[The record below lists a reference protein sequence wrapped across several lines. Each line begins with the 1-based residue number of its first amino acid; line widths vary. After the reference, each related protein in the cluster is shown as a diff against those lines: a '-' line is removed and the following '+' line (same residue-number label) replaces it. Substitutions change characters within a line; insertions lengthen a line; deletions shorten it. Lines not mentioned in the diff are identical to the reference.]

1 MKKIRFNIIDL
12 ILLVAFICI
21 ALFVCGKVFGG
32 SGQSGANGE
41 EYIISAYCEEVPS
54 FAAELIKKGD
64 KVSDES
70 KNIALGIAGEVI
82 LGDAAVYA
90 PDENGKLKKTS
101 KEDYNSV
108 TLKICAIGEEFEHGI
123 RIEGVRYSVGHSV
136 VLYAGDAKISGR
148 ISEIRRK

>member
-12 ILLVAFICI
+12 ILLAAFICI
-21 ALFVCGKVFGG
+21 TLVVCGKVFGG
-32 SGQSGANGE
+32 GRQSIGNGE

-54 FAAELIKKGD
+54 FAAKLIKSGD

-70 KNIALGIAGEVI
+70 KSIVLGSAREVI
-82 LGDAAVYA
+82 LGDAAVYI

-108 TLKICAIGEEFEHGI
+108 TLEISAIGEEFEHGVK
-123 RIEGVRYSVGHSV
+123 IEGVRYSVGHSV